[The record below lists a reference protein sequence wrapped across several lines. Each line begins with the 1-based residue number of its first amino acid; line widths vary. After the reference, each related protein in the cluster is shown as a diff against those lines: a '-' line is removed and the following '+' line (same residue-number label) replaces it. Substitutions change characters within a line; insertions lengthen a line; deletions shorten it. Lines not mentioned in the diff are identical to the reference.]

1 MHMPPNAH
9 MFNADG
15 NGTGTPAPPPIHG
28 EMFQDFDIARI
39 PTLERADLRNPEELA
54 LWALMCLPGT
64 ESAGA
69 VMLMMES
76 SLRAIS
82 QRLSD
87 AGFYLDPD
95 RIKVRYVP
103 PGPDATIWDNGA
115 GYWEPI
121 PDDERDAVVDAVKA
135 RMREWGLTVPGD
147 VYDELADA
155 RARLADAERRAAEA
169 EAELDALRG
178 ADND

>member
-1 MHMPPNAH
+1 MLMPPNAA

-15 NGTGTPAPPPIHG
+15 KAFDPNNPPPVHD
-28 EMFQDFDIARI
+28 EMFRQFEIEGI

-64 ESAGA
+64 ESTGA
-69 VMLMMES
+69 AMLLMEA
-76 SLRAIS
+76 SLRQIS
-82 QRLSD
+82 KRLFD

-95 RIKVRYVP
+95 RIRVRYVV
-103 PGPDATIWDNGA
+103 PGPNATIWDNGA
-115 GYWEPI
+115 GYWETI
-121 PDDERDAVVDAVKA
+121 PDDERDAVIDAVKA

-147 VYDELADA
+147 IYDELVDT

-169 EAELDALRG
+169 ETELAELRG
-178 ADND
+178 EDV

>member
-1 MHMPPNAH
+1 MFMPPNAA

-15 NGTGTPAPPPIHG
+15 KAFDPNNPPPVHD
-28 EMFQDFDIARI
+28 EMFRQFEIEGI

-64 ESAGA
+64 ESTGA
-69 VMLMMES
+69 AMLLMEA

-82 QRLSD
+82 KRLVD
-87 AGFYLDPD
+87 AGFHLDPD
-95 RIKVRYVP
+95 RIRVRYVP

-147 VYDELADA
+147 VYDELVDT

-169 EAELDALRG
+169 ETELAELRAVD
-178 ADND
+178 DD